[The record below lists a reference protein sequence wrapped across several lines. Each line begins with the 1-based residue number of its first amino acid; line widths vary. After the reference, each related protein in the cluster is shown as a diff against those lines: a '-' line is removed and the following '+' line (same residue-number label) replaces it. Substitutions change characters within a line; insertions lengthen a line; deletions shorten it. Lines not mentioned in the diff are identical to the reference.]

1 VGERVSGRLMCARH
15 PSEPLDDCGFC
26 DRLIDE
32 VEHRELWMPDEDD
45 AAAEARYERWVEGW
59 RP

>member
-1 VGERVSGRLMCARH
+1 MSGRLMCARH